1 MTDIRIIEIIFGI
14 GLSAITYFLKLIHA
28 DLRAVIGRVQKQETS
43 LAVGENKFG
52 ELERRIESLEER
64 INTMQQ

>member
-43 LAVGENKFG
+43 LAVGENKFS
-52 ELERRIESLEER
+52 ELERRIEALEER
-64 INTMQQ
+64 QKDKG